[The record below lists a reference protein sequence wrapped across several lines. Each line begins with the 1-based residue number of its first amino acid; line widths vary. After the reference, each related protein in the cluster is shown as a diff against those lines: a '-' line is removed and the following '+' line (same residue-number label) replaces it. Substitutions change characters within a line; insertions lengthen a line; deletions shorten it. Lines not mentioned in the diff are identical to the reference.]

1 MIYMKYLYSI
11 LFFCCFVTAIS
22 AQAPKREMRAT
33 WLATVWSLDWPKDFS
48 TTPATT
54 IRITKTGDK
63 AQIDAQKK
71 LMTDMLDKLESANIN
86 TVFFSDKREMRCH
99 V

>member
-54 IRITKTGDK
+54 MLTSNLPPDGK
-63 AQIDAQKK
+63 A
-71 LMTDMLDKLESANIN
+71 EGYP
-86 TVFFSDKREMRCH
+86 
-99 V
+99 

>member
-86 TVFFSDKREMRCH
+86 TCLLYTSDAADEL
-99 V
+99 